1 MLKRILP
8 VSHLLTVFCLLLS
21 VGNSVWGQVSSQCTP
36 HPCTPTPCPPPDS
49 ATIAA
54 GDFRIHH
61 FNSLLFRDS
70 YLEYDT
76 NGIPHIAYFMGD
88 TLRIQCGMIYRF
100 YVEANGIYEWNTDI
114 SYGNV
119 PTHGNDQ
126 LRTKITLFYDDF
138 QTSAVVSDRAV
149 NSTVPGNAAAGLS
162 WRANYTGVV
171 GIMVNRGDRYLNS
184 EDFCACTPDTILLR
198 FNQRRRADEEA
209 YVVWGRYGVVRN
221 LVCND
226 DNHFIYDSGTNS
238 QQDDASGDYSNNENG
253 YLVLYPGDLRSKLKI
268 WGNSLMECGDT
279 LFIYN
284 GDITLDST
292 LVPYDTITGPGSH
305 QLGNEDEP
313 EFMSATPGQPITLRM
328 QSDSTCT
335 MGGFEL
341 QAKCCQ
347 TPGLPIGLH
356 GNMTSDTS
364 AFINWIPGEGN
375 DLIYNFDIYT
385 ASDSTLV
392 FSGSTIDTF
401 QTIIGLNPNDCY
413 FYTISVY
420 SNCTNENAT
429 DSMDN
434 MDVVYSNVFCF
445 SYFVTL
451 GDSVQNFFVMTDSVY
466 IPNGAYIDSTNAC
479 GCGEIGT
486 NIIIYE
492 TDKRVCYGDAF
503 HFCYSFSVNDGVEE
517 PRQRKLV
524 WQSPYGLQF
533 PAWLLDTSYVV
544 NDTNVYEMTIPG
556 LFSAGCYYTDP
567 LLEEGFIM
575 LTAYTEGHSVTRAII
590 HFQVDTLPD
599 VTLWVNGMDTSLII
613 SCEADSLELTAHNNL
628 VYRWTAPYNTFS
640 STSHQNGI
648 VNFAPIRNDIVLLR
662 GEDRNGCVNYD
673 TLLVQLN
680 PLADLDYIPDYTL
693 CYGDSLLLRV
703 AGLEQYIWQR
713 IDTTWWDTT
722 YTHTIQGVVGSDM
735 ESVLRSLYSEDS
747 IILVRQ
753 TQPQSFRVDTFYVDQ
768 IQSPGFHCPET
779 YNSLA
784 KRFEVR
790 YVQTDHLFDNDYVT
804 LYSGMADSL
813 WVQPFQN
820 TDYLV
825 FGTDS
830 NGCGNRFDAIIHV
843 NVLPKPE
850 ILDVYSTPFVCAQ
863 DTVRLKVTTP
873 EETNYTFE
881 WQVDGAEEVIGRTA
895 ILNAIP
901 DSSCIYQL
909 RVIHPNGCDT
919 VLYFPVQLYPVP
931 EIEVSAVPSTICP
944 RSSSTL
950 QASGATIVSWLWDDS
965 TTANIRIVEPQS
977 ATEYF
982 VTGTDGNGCSATRSV
997 PLTILPSPE
1006 HEILSDDSIC
1016 ANSSKML
1023 VLSGRAL
1030 NYQWHN
1036 PDVEVS
1042 VSGDTAIVTPT
1053 TTTVYTVSYENE
1065 YGCTDTTRVTIAVF
1079 EFPTPVLSPDI
1090 TICRNDSTV
1099 LQASGGLFFR
1109 WDDPDHSTTDSI
1121 VVAPVNTTTYHV
1133 FVYDYIGCGTYGEV
1147 TVNVIPYFPLS
1158 IVASADSICP
1168 NSEVTFTA
1176 YGGSIY
1182 EWNQNPLSNSNSI
1195 TMTSDSTTSETSL
1208 VVSLFAL
1215 NASTNCSMLIYDTV
1229 VVMPY
1234 PIINIVPERDTLC
1247 VGDNIALTVEGD
1259 ASHFVWTTGD
1269 TSRSIQISPENSI
1282 VYQVNAYSDFNCMSS
1297 ASQNIVVNGLPPV
1310 FDIELTDTSL
1320 CYDGTV
1326 NVTIYPSFSNMEYYW
1341 SYPGMG
1347 SSTPQFT
1354 YYPLEDVPYTYTD
1367 TLTVDLVN
1375 LYGCH
1380 RQGQALIT
1388 VHPMPREEITAPS
1401 DLCVTDTIMM
1411 TLSGNYQY
1419 HWYQPIT
1426 QEQSSNDTVWTTQL
1440 QNTTYRVKATTEY
1453 GCYLE
1458 VSKTVETHQLPTVSI
1473 RSEHN
1478 SNYFCD
1484 NESYTL
1490 IASGARDY
1498 VWSDG
1503 QVGDQLQIT
1512 PPLSPNYQV
1521 IGTDEHGCR
1530 NSSNYTLNINPSP
1543 SIELSL
1549 SSDTVCAGGNVTI
1562 SAIGDFES
1570 IVWSNGSTTYSIV
1583 TPYLYQSQQYSVLVG
1598 NTAHNVSCYTRDTVE
1613 VIVMVV
1619 PTLSVQN
1626 SSSPIC
1632 ANDTGFI
1639 TVTGADS
1646 YEWVPNDILSGNSD
1660 GSATIHP
1667 VSSVQDHT
1675 EIFTVTG
1682 FLSEYGCNTSLQI
1695 PYIIHALPDINIT
1708 ATSEGGHICVGD
1720 SLSLMASGGI
1730 SYTWYEHGLANS
1742 IGNVNVITIFPTQT
1756 TDYTIQAMNPYG
1768 CYDSEVFTVTVHEHP
1783 EVNISVSDSA
1793 ICRGDTVQLN
1803 VSSDGHQYAWDN
1815 FFSLSAINIA
1825 NPLASPQT
1833 SCLYTVQVTDTITHC
1848 KTVDSV
1854 KITVHQLPFLHSNAP
1869 HSMCL
1874 GDSLII
1880 DMSGAVEYQW
1890 FNNDKTSLIY
1900 TGNPYPTLPEE
1911 LPAVRYQIVGT
1922 DEFGCKSDLP
1932 IEVMVYPLPQ
1942 LDVNVSYPGFLCNN
1956 GSNFLGITVQSNI
1969 FGTNYQWS
1977 SAPSDN
1983 TIVSDGQ
1990 VTFVS
1995 PDTNTTYYIRGYYA
2009 IDGVVCSAI
2018 DTEFV
2023 QVFPVPVIH
2032 ASVEPEIAC
2041 LHSEAELSA
2050 TGARR
2055 YMWFLNNQMLGN
2067 SETIT
2072 HVAEQGQ
2079 QYIVMGIDTNNCI
2092 GTDTLNIQVIDIMPQ
2107 DSVRGP
2113 RSTCANVPVTV
2124 RTSGLNHCDWFPYT
2138 GLSEVSDS
2146 SVTITLTESQTYV
2159 IRLTNEYGCVDS
2171 MSFHMNVYPVP
2182 QLNMP
2187 HQVEICQGNDF
2198 TFRVSGASS
2207 YIWEDGSTNDF
2218 RTVTPDTTSVYTVT
2232 SYNQY
2237 QCHTIDSI
2245 KVVVFPMFDL
2255 HIVASRDSFCLEDN
2269 AITLMAYGAGDTYEW
2284 STGSRDSVITVYPT
2298 ASTTYTLTAVN
2309 TSVNCITS
2317 AEYPIVRM
2325 PDPVFNILPYQEYIC
2340 KNDSIELSVSNQNY
2354 TSITWSTLD
2363 TTDRIKVSPSVPTT
2377 YTAILT
2383 NTYGCHFQAER
2394 FVDVKPRPQ
2403 VSILA
2408 DETVVCFGEQ
2418 IRLKAVG
2425 NASSYQWST
2434 GYVGDSLIINQLTN
2448 GQYRVTA
2455 YTEFLCTASDS
2466 IDIAIYPVPDYSIV
2480 VPPQTLCV
2488 GDTAQISISGQNNWL
2503 WSPMTG
2509 VIYHD
2514 NNRTLVQPEVTTDYV
2529 GRIVNQY
2536 GCIDSVS
2543 VHINVYPPLPL
2554 QLTPDTAIC
2563 LGESLTLTVS
2573 GAWNYLWSNGQTSS
2587 SFTITPT
2594 ENTNFSVSSI
2604 DEHGCVTTKH
2614 TEIQVKPD
2622 FNLNLMVTKDTI
2634 CVGDSTTLWYYGS
2647 ADQYTWSTGST
2658 GTHTVEHPAT
2668 TSVYSLHAYNSQTG
2682 CAKNVTTTIVVLP
2695 YPQIHLH
2702 SAPLVCPYDTVV
2714 VSVSS
2719 YYPFDY
2725 QWSSNPEGSIV
2736 SASDSS
2742 LIVATPPQ
2750 SSYYI
2755 LTSSNQY
2762 CEVQDSILVE
2772 TSELPTILVDAIH
2785 DETCEGRNG
2794 SVGVEV
2800 ETNYPPVSLV
2810 WSNGYNTTENQIFNL
2825 SAGNYHV
2832 TATDNMGCSQTLYGI
2847 EVDNITPP
2855 EIEIVNIESV
2865 LNMND
2870 GVVTLQVNHYYGDYT
2885 IEWFSDPNLLNRLDE
2900 YTNQLSVSGLAA
2912 GDYWILITDEACST
2926 LQEIHIPRVPG
2937 GAGTFYVPNSFTPT
2951 NRDGI
2956 NDYFSIY
2963 FSGEIEFQAIYIYSR
2978 WGEQVYESTDPH
2990 FKWDGSCHGKISKYT
3005 IFNYIIH
3012 YIDGT
3017 GDPATRKGTVT
3028 VM

>member
-1 MLKRILP
+1 MANKLRFFI
-8 VSHLLTVFCLLLS
+8 VFLLLS
-21 VGNSVWGQVSSQCTP
+21 FVLLLTLSNKMYGQCTP

-54 GDFRIHH
+54 GDLRIHH
-61 FNSLLFRDS
+61 FNSMLFRDS
-70 YLEYDT
+70 YIEYDT
-76 NGIPHIAYFMGD
+76 NGIPHISYFMGD

-198 FNQRRRADEEA
+198 FNQRRRADEDA
-209 YVVWGRYGVVRN
+209 YIVWGRYGVVRN

-335 MGGFEL
+335 SGGFEL

-347 TPGLPIGLH
+347 TPGLPLNLYGYM
-356 GNMTSDTS
+356 NSDTT

-375 DLIYNFDIYT
+375 DLTYNWDIYT
-385 ASDSTLV
+385 ASDSSLV
-392 FSGSTIDTF
+392 FSGTTSDTF
-401 QTIIGLNPNDCY
+401 QIINGLNPNECY

-429 DSMDN
+429 DSATSL
-434 MDVVYSNVFCF
+434 DVVYSNVFCY

-451 GDSVQNFFVMTDSVY
+451 GDSVQNFIVMTDSVY
-466 IPNGAYIDSTNAC
+466 IPGGAYIDSTNAC
-479 GCGEIGT
+479 GCAEPGTNT
-486 NIIIYE
+486 NIIIHE
-492 TDKRVCYGDAF
+492 TNQRVCYGESF
-503 HFCYSFSVNDGVEE
+503 YFCYNFSINAEIQPV
-517 PRQRKLV
+517 RKRLV
-524 WQSPYGLQF
+524 WQSPYTLHI
-533 PAWLLDTSYVV
+533 PNIELDSSYIA
-544 NDTNVYEMTIPG
+544 NDTNTYIMSIPG
-556 LFSAGCYYTDP
+556 EYSSGCYTTGPITED
-567 LLEEGFIM
+567 GFLM

-590 HFQVDTLPD
+590 HFHVDTLPD
-599 VTLWVNGMDTSLII
+599 VTLWVNDMDTSWLIT
-613 SCEADSLELTAHNNL
+613 CEGEPLDLTAHNNL
-628 VYRWTAPYNTFS
+628 TYNWTALHDTLS
-640 STSHQNGI
+640 SRITHRDEITIFTPTRNGW
-648 VNFAPIRNDIVLLR
+648 VYLR
-662 GEDRNGCVNYD
+662 GTDDNGCVSYD
-673 TLLVQLN
+673 TLKISIN
-680 PLADLDYIPDYTL
+680 PMADLNSVSEYTL
-693 CYGDSLLLRV
+693 CYGDSLLMR
-703 AGLEQYIWQR
+703 ASGLDHYVWQK
-713 IDTTWWDTT
+713 IDTLRWDST
-722 YTHTIQGVVGSDM
+722 YTRIIQGINGS
-735 ESVLRSLYSEDS
+735 EICSTIRNINSENGIVL
-747 IILVRQ
+747 VQQ
-753 TQPQSFRVDTFYVDQ
+753 TQPNLNRIDTFYVDELHD
-768 IQSPGFHCPET
+768 SGFHCPES
-779 YNSLA
+779 YSGIS
-784 KRFEVR
+784 KRFKVTV
-790 YVQTDHLFDNDYVT
+790 VQTDHLIAFEYTT
-804 LYSGMADSL
+804 LQDGAADSL
-813 WVQPFQN
+813 WVQPFQDA
-820 TDYLV
+820 DYRVL
-825 FGTDS
+825 GTDS
-830 NGCGNRFDAIIHV
+830 NGCRNRTNAYIHV
-843 NVLPKPE
+843 SVLPKPKISDIYGTSYICE
-850 ILDVYSTPFVCAQ
+850 Q
-863 DTVRLKVTTP
+863 DTAFFKVNMTD
-873 EETNYTFE
+873 EETNYSFE
-881 WQVDGAEEVIGRTA
+881 WREIGADNIIGQENLLS
-895 ILNAIP
+895 IIP
-901 DSSCIYQL
+901 DSSCTYQL

-919 VLYFPVQLYPVP
+919 ILYFPVHLYPQP
-931 EIEVSAVPSTICP
+931 EIEITAEPGVICP

-950 QASGATIVSWLWDDS
+950 HASGATIVSWLWDDS
-965 TTANIRIVEPQS
+965 TTTNIRIVEPQT
-977 ATEYF
+977 AMEYF
-982 VTGTDGNGCSATRSV
+982 VTGTDGNGCSTTKSV

-1006 HEILSDDSIC
+1006 HEILSNDSIC
-1016 ANSSKML
+1016 ANSSKTL

-1036 PDVEVS
+1036 PDIEVS
-1042 VSGDTAIVTPT
+1042 VSGDTAIVTPS

-1079 EFPTPVLSPDI
+1079 EFPMPELSPDI

-1121 VVAPVNTTTYHV
+1121 VVAPVDTTTYHV
-1133 FVYDYIGCGTYGEV
+1133 FVYDYIGCGSYGEV

-1158 IVASADSICP
+1158 IVSSADSICP

-1176 YGGSIY
+1176 YGGSTF
-1182 EWNQNPLSNSNSI
+1182 EWNQNPLFNSNSI
-1195 TMTSDSTTSETSL
+1195 TMTSDSTTNETNL

-1215 NASTNCSMLIYDTV
+1215 NESTNCSMLIYDTV

-1234 PIINIVPERDTLC
+1234 PIIDIMSEQDTLC

-1259 ASHFVWTTGD
+1259 ARRFVWTTGD
-1269 TSRSIQISPENSI
+1269 TSRSIQISPENST

-1297 ASQNIVVNGLPPV
+1297 ASHYIVVNSLPPV

-1341 SYPGMG
+1341 SYPGLG
-1347 SSTPQFT
+1347 TSTPQFT
-1354 YYPLEDVPYTYTD
+1354 YHPLQDIPYSYTD

-1401 DLCVTDTIMM
+1401 GLCVTDTIMM
-1411 TLSGNYQY
+1411 TLSGNYFY

-1484 NESYTL
+1484 NESYIL
-1490 IASGARDY
+1490 IASGAQDY
-1498 VWSDG
+1498 VWSNG
-1503 QVGDQLQIT
+1503 QVGDHLLIT

-1530 NSSNYTLNINPSP
+1530 NSTGYTLNINPSP
-1543 SIELSL
+1543 NIELSL

-1583 TPYLYQSQQYSVLVG
+1583 TPYLYQTQQYSVLVG

-1646 YEWVPNDILSGNSD
+1646 YEWTPNAILSGNSD
-1660 GSATIHP
+1660 GSATVHP

-1682 FLSEYGCNTSLQI
+1682 FLNEFGCNTSLQI

-1708 ATSEGGHICVGD
+1708 ATSEGGHICLGD

-1730 SYTWYEHGLANS
+1730 SYSWYEDGSTNI
-1742 IGNVNVITIFPTQT
+1742 IGNVNVITISPTQT
-1756 TDYTIQAMNPYG
+1756 TDYTIQAMNPHG
-1768 CYDSEVFTVTVHEHP
+1768 CYDREVFTVTVHEHP
-1783 EVNISVSDSA
+1783 EVNIFVSDSA

-1803 VSSDGHQYAWDN
+1803 ISSNGHQYAWDN

-1833 SCLYTVQVTDTITHC
+1833 TCLYTVQVTDTTTHC

-1854 KITVHQLPFLHSNAP
+1854 KITVHQLPVLHSNAP

-1874 GDSLII
+1874 GDSLVI

-1890 FNNDKTSLIY
+1890 FNNDKTNLIY
-1900 TGNPYPTLPEE
+1900 TGNPYPSLPEE
-1911 LPAVRYQIVGT
+1911 LPSARYQVVGT

-1969 FGTNYQWS
+1969 FSTNYQWS
-1977 SAPSDN
+1977 SVPADN

-1995 PDTNTTYYIRGYYA
+1995 PDTNTTYFIRGYYA
-2009 IDGVVCSAI
+2009 IDGVICSAV

-2067 SETIT
+2067 SQTIT

-2113 RSTCANVPVTV
+2113 RNTCANVPVTV
-2124 RTSGLNHCDWFPYT
+2124 RTSGLNQCDWYPNI

-2182 QLNMP
+2182 ELNMP

-2198 TFRVSGASS
+2198 SFRVSGASS

-2218 RTVTPDTTSVYTVT
+2218 RIVTPDTTSVYTVT
-2232 SYNQY
+2232 SFNQY
-2237 QCHTIDSI
+2237 HCQTIDSI

-2309 TSVNCITS
+2309 TSVNCITT

-2340 KNDSIELSVSNQNY
+2340 KNDSIELFVSNQNY
-2354 TSITWSTLD
+2354 TNITWNTLD

-2377 YTAILT
+2377 YTATLT
-2383 NTYGCHFQAER
+2383 NAYGCHFQAER

-2403 VSILA
+2403 ISILA

-2425 NASSYQWST
+2425 NAASYQWST
-2434 GYVGDSLIINQLTN
+2434 GHVGDSLVINQLTN
-2448 GQYRVTA
+2448 GQYKVTA
-2455 YTEFLCTASDS
+2455 YSEFLCTASDS
-2466 IDIAIYPVPDYSIV
+2466 IDIAIYPIPDYSIV

-2488 GDTAQISISGQNNWL
+2488 GDTAQISISGQNDWI

-2509 VIYHD
+2509 IIYHD
-2514 NNRTLVQPEVTTDYV
+2514 NSRTLVQPEVTTDYV

-2563 LGESLTLTVS
+2563 LGESLILTAS
-2573 GAWNYLWSNGQTSS
+2573 GAWNYLWSNGETNS

-2594 ENTNFSVSSI
+2594 ESTTYSVSSI

-2614 TEIQVKPD
+2614 SEIQVKPD

-2634 CVGDSTTLWYYGS
+2634 CVGDSTTIWYYGS

-2658 GTHTVEHPAT
+2658 GTHIVEHPAI
-2668 TSVYSLHAYNSQTG
+2668 TSVYSLHAYNSLTG
-2682 CAKNVTTTIVVLP
+2682 CAKNASTTIVVLP
-2695 YPQIHLH
+2695 YPQILLQ
-2702 SAPLVCPYDTVV
+2702 SPLLVCPDDTIHLA
-2714 VSVSS
+2714 VSS
-2719 YYPFDY
+2719 TYPFSY
-2725 QWSSNPEGSIV
+2725 QWSSNPEGSII
-2736 SASDSS
+2736 SATDSAV
-2742 LIVATPPQ
+2742 ITATPPQ

-2755 LTSSNQY
+2755 LTSSNQF
-2762 CEVQDSILVE
+2762 CEVQDSLLVE
-2772 TSELPTILVDAIH
+2772 TSELPGITINNIH

-2794 SVGVEV
+2794 SIGIDIQ
-2800 ETNYPPVSLV
+2800 TDFPPVTLQ
-2810 WSNGYNTTENQIFNL
+2810 WSNGYNTNENQIFNL
-2825 SAGNYHV
+2825 SAGIYNV

-2865 LNMND
+2865 LNIND
-2870 GVVTLQVNHYYGDYT
+2870 GVVTLQVSHYYGNYT
-2885 IEWFSDPNLLNRLDE
+2885 IEWFSDPDLMKRMDE
-2900 YTNQLSVSGLAA
+2900 YTNQLSVSGLVA

-2926 LQEIHIPRVPG
+2926 LQEVHIPRVNG
-2937 GAGTFYVPNSFTPT
+2937 GEGTFYVPNSFTPS
-2951 NRDGI
+2951 NHDGI

-2963 FSGEIEFQAIYIYSR
+2963 FSGEIQFQEIVIYSR
-2978 WGEQVYESTDPH
+2978 WGELVFQSNDSH
-2990 FKWDGSCHGKISKYT
+2990 FKWDGSYNGKTTRYGIYNYVIFYT
-3005 IFNYIIH
+3005 
-3012 YIDGT
+3012 DGT
-3017 GDPATRKGTVT
+3017 GHENKKIGTVT
-3028 VM
+3028 VF

>member
-21 VGNSVWGQVSSQCTP
+21 VSNSVWGQVSSQCTP

-49 ATIAA
+49 ATFAM
-54 GDFRIHH
+54 GDTTTYY
-61 FNSLLFRDS
+61 FNPTVFGSF
-70 YLEYDT
+70 E
-76 NGIPHIAYFMGD
+76 GD
-88 TLRIQCGMIYRF
+88 TLRIQCGMIYKF
-100 YVEANGIYEWNTDI
+100 HVEANGIYEWNTDI

-119 PTHGNDQ
+119 PTYADDQ

-138 QTSAVVSDRAV
+138 KTSAVVSASAV
-149 NSTVPGNAAAGLS
+149 NAIIDGCAAAGLS
-162 WRANYTGVV
+162 WRANYTGTV
-171 GIMVNRGDRYLNS
+171 GIMVTRGDDDQNQS
-184 EDFCACTPDTILLR
+184 DPNFCACTQDTILLR
-198 FNQRRRADEEA
+198 YDLRRRPNENTF
-209 YVVWGRYGVVRN
+209 VVWGRYGIVRE
-221 LVCND
+221 LPC
-226 DNHFIYDSGTNS
+226 DNIKHYIYDSGTNS
-238 QQDDASGDYSNNENG
+238 QQNDASGDYSNNENG
-253 YLVLYPGDLRSKLKI
+253 FLVLYPGDPRSKLKL
-268 WGNSLMECGDT
+268 WGNSLLECGDT

-284 GDITLDST
+284 GDITENPDI
-292 LVPYDTITGPGSH
+292 VPYYTITGPGSH
-305 QLGNEDEP
+305 QLGSEDDP
-313 EFMSATPGQPITLRM
+313 VFMSAVPGQPITLRM
-328 QSDSTCT
+328 QSDSSCT
-335 MGGFEL
+335 AAGFEL

-434 MDVVYSNVFCF
+434 MDVVYSNVFCY

-466 IPNGAYIDSTNAC
+466 IPNGAYIDSANAC

-722 YTHTIQGVVGSDM
+722 YTHIIQGVVGSDM

-768 IQSPGFHCPET
+768 IQSPDFHCPET

-873 EETNYTFE
+873 EETDYTFE

-1269 TSRSIQISPENSI
+1269 TSRSIQISPENST

-1854 KITVHQLPFLHSNAP
+1854 KITVHQLPVLHSNAP

-2309 TSVNCITS
+2309 TSVNCITT

-2702 SAPLVCPYDTVV
+2702 SAPLVCPYDTVE